1 MTIQF
6 NLNSNRFFRGVKNL
20 QRLPELF
27 VCFQQIENWSELIER
42 YLSIPSKTYPFS
54 VKTRNNLILNLKD
67 FCDVTTAWVVFCKQ
81 EYKVTSEHKVIV
93 DLGANIGTF
102 ALFAAR
108 QSQYA
113 KVICFEPF
121 PDTFQQLESNVANN
135 GLDGRIVCRQLA
147 VSGSNRPRVMAP
159 GGFGNTTSYL
169 LESVAENEEA
179 LNSVSCITFADLLE
193 EVAAISSARTID
205 LLKMDIE
212 GAEYEF
218 LENVP
223 AELLSAIKEMQMEYH
238 ACGSK
243 EKLFEKLKDSG
254 LVCTADWV
262 FGNNYG
268 VAHFKRINE

>member
-1 MTIQF
+1 MTIQLD
-6 NLNSNRFFRGVKNL
+6 LNSSRFFRGLKNL

-27 VCFQQIENWSELIER
+27 ICFQQIENWSEFIGR

-54 VKTRNNLILNLKD
+54 IRTRNNLILNLKD

-81 EYKVTSEHKVIV
+81 EYKVNSEHKVIV

-108 QSQYA
+108 QSQDA

-121 PDTFQQLESNVANN
+121 PDTFQQLKSNFKNN

-147 VSGSNRPRVMAP
+147 VSGSNLPRVMAP

-169 LESVAENEEA
+169 LESVAENEEV
-179 LNSVSCITFADLLE
+179 LNSVFCITFADLLE
-193 EVAAISSARTID
+193 EVAAVSSVRTID

-223 AELLSAIKEMQMEYH
+223 AESLSTVREIQMEYH

-243 EKLFEKLKDSG
+243 EKLFDKLRDAG
-254 LVCTADWV
+254 LVCTVDWV
-262 FGNNYG
+262 FGDNYG
-268 VAHFKRINE
+268 VAHFKRIQ